1 MLIFTLLGE
10 LVNKKLWNWQLWV
23 GFIASLLALLIYVL
37 LLQRT
42 RSILWASLALFVLS
56 AALMVS
62 GLKRAFGQPQAY
74 RGKVAGPVLAV
85 LGIVIFGIFGWGA
98 YMAAKL
104 FPAALHAPQV
114 GQKAPEFITVDSQG
128 NSVALAQLLTTSITD
143 SSGVARTPKGV
154 LLVFYRGYW

>member
-1 MLIFTLLGE
+1 MT
-10 LVNKKLWNWQLWV
+10 KKLWNWRLWV
-23 GFIASLLALLIYVL
+23 GFGVSLLALLIYGL
-37 LLQRT
+37 LLMRT
-42 RSILWASLALFVLS
+42 RSVVWASLVLFVVS

-62 GLKRAFGQPQAY
+62 GLKRAFAQPQSY
-74 RGKVAGPVLAV
+74 RGKIAGPVLTILGVAV
-85 LGIVIFGIFGWGA
+85 LGIFGWGVSL
-98 YMAAKL
+98 AAKY

-114 GQKAPEFITVDSQG
+114 GQKAPEFITVDSHG

>member
-1 MLIFTLLGE
+1 
-10 LVNKKLWNWQLWV
+10 VNTKLWNWRLWV
-23 GFIASLLALLIYVL
+23 GFGVSVLGLLIYVL

-42 RSILWASLALFVLS
+42 RSIFWGSLALFLVS
-56 AALMVS
+56 VALMIS

-74 RGKVAGPVLAV
+74 RGKVAGPVLALLGVAV
-85 LGIVIFGIFGWGA
+85 LGVFGWGA

-114 GQKAPEFITVDSQG
+114 GQKAPEFVTVDSKG

>member
-1 MLIFTLLGE
+1 
-10 LVNKKLWNWQLWV
+10 VNTKLWNWRLWV
-23 GFIASLLALLIYVL
+23 GFGVSVLGLLIYVL

-42 RSILWASLALFVLS
+42 RSIFWGSLALFLVS
-56 AALMVS
+56 VALMIS

-85 LGIVIFGIFGWGA
+85 LGVVVLGVFGWGA

-114 GQKAPEFITVDSQG
+114 GQKAPEFVTVDSKG

>member
-1 MLIFTLLGE
+1 M
-10 LVNKKLWNWQLWV
+10 NKKLWNWRLWV
-23 GFIASLLALLIYVL
+23 GFVVSLLALFIYVL

-42 RSILWASLALFVLS
+42 RSIFWGSLALFVIS
-56 AALMVS
+56 IALMIS

-74 RGKVAGPVLAV
+74 RGKVAGPILAV
-85 LGIVIFGIFGWGA
+85 LGVALLGVFGWGA

-104 FPAALHAPQV
+104 FPAAIHAPQV

-128 NSVALAQLLTTSITD
+128 KSVALAQLLTTPITD